1 MGMKHMTE
9 PASTAGG
16 LALTK
21 LLFPGLGA
29 VLVGIVVMVMTRPK
43 AAREW
48 VVALISTLAGSLFGG
63 AALIQWLGIADWGL
77 TFEGQVALG
86 AFYFGG
92 GLPAWVLVR
101 GWFAYAEASKGR
113 SLLDMI
119 RELREATGK

>member
-1 MGMKHMTE
+1 MTE
-9 PASTAGG
+9 PASTAAGG
-16 LALTK
+16 FALTK

-29 VLVGIVVMVMTRPK
+29 VLVVVVVMAMTLPQTR
-43 AAREW
+43 REW

-101 GWFAYAEASKGR
+101 GWFAYAETSKGR